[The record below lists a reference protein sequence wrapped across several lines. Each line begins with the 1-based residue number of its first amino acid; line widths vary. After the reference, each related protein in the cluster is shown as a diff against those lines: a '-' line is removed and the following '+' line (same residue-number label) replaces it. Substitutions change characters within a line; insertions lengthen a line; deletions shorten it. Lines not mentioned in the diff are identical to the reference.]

1 MSDHKAGNKSG
12 EIHYVQTYA
21 QRREQRLQQ
30 EKQTD
35 QPTPTSLPDI
45 PLPTSRTI
53 EDISY
58 ANTRASTAAD
68 LKLPPINGG
77 GTLSATDRDNYFGDG
92 ARNTFFDYYR
102 QLARQRYT
110 IGGAAGADR
119 ATEEE
124 DLEALR
130 NAKYGMHHFIYSLY
144 CHC

>member
-1 MSDHKAGNKSG
+1 MSDHKAGGKTG

-30 EKQTD
+30 EKQTV
-35 QPTPTSLPDI
+35 QPASTLPDI
-45 PLPTSRTI
+45 ALPTND
-53 EDISY
+53 DISY
-58 ANTRASTAAD
+58 ANTRASTAVD

-110 IGGAAGADR
+110 IGGAAGSDQ
-119 ATEEE
+119 ATEED
-124 DLEALR
+124 DLEVLR
-130 NAKYGMHHFIYSLY
+130 NVKYGMH
-144 CHC
+144 